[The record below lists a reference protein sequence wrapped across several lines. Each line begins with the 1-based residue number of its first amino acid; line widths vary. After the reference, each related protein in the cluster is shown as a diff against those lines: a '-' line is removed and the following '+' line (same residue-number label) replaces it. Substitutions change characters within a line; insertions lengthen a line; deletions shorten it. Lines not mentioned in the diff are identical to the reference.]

1 MNREEVVRVLAV
13 LQTAYPMFYR
23 GQNPQQARDTV
34 NLWVSMFGDKDYEL
48 VMSAV
53 KSLIATRT
61 ETYPPNIGAVNEMI
75 QKLTAPEM
83 TPVEAWGYVRRALR
97 NGAYGAEDEWAR
109 LPEMVQRAITPDQ
122 IRAWATDDEFNEG
135 VASSNF
141 MRSYLAKNK
150 SVREE
155 RMMPAEIQKMLQQKT
170 QRLLGE

>member
-97 NGAYGAEDEWAR
+97 NGAC
-109 LPEMVQRAITPDQ
+109 
-122 IRAWATDDEFNEG
+122 
-135 VASSNF
+135 
-141 MRSYLAKNK
+141 AKCH
-150 SVREE
+150 
-155 RMMPAEIQKMLQQKT
+155 
-170 QRLLGE
+170 